1 MRPVIVRT
9 DRDFE
14 IEPVVVRVD
23 FSNGMAWQKTIDL
36 LNQAAVTEDF
46 TRLTHFVDDAM
57 FADASSQ
64 EVVESVLAGDPRL
77 EIVFMADSTTMK
89 NEHLLAVATTGQ
101 EPEEGEEIVSSEF
114 RIWYGLVHEVH
125 TNLAI
130 GHMDFYEFS
139 YYANQTPEGVLR
151 W

>member
-1 MRPVIVRT
+1 MRPVIDRT

-23 FSNGMAWQKTIDL
+23 FSDGRAWQKIIEL
-36 LNQAAVTEDF
+36 LDQAAVTEDF

-57 FADASSQ
+57 FADASSP
-64 EVVESVLAGDPRL
+64 EVVESVLAGDSRL
-77 EIVFMADSTTMK
+77 EVVFLADSTTMK
-89 NEHLLAVATTGQ
+89 YEHLLAVATMGQ
-101 EPEEGEEIVSSEF
+101 EREEDEEVVSSEF
-114 RIWYGLVHEVH
+114 RIWHGLVHEMH

-139 YYANQTPEGVLR
+139 YYANQAPGGVLR